1 MASVILHFAFLI
13 GIPFSTG
20 ASCVWSELL
29 TRTTSTQGGV
39 HGSVPRSQP
48 TPRRE
53 YAGSRSG
60 TLDFWI
66 GLVRATVHGP
76 SDMALPST
84 AGERHSRTSQEGFRR
99 RSKRRRWRCP
109 QGWLEPLLGGQASQ
123 PTPGITWGWRGT
135 SPLRS
140 PRRSVLRRSAR
151 ADSPWAIALQPSW
164 PCRSKKASV
173 PAGSRRLSEIAAI
186 SSASFPS
193 PPDSRVHLP
202 AQLFLLF
209 MECRGR
215 AECSWACSYVP
226 RTPSQAPVAPTR
238 VMGDQATGLGARTR
252 YLAHGAPNR
261 PPRTGPPIEAW
272 YDRRRNPAC
281 VLSFELRLRRPAWV
295 VDGCAVGGGLS
306 HARLRPS
313 LRVVLPPK
321 SPEELVGSGR

>member
-109 QGWLEPLLGGQASQ
+109 QGWLEPLLGGQASRWSGRPL
-123 PTPGITWGWRGT
+123 PTASRCAKMVLSDLFGPSEGGGIHMEEVSVIGIDLAKPIWQSGAFRCTGPGRTGLW
-135 SPLRS
+135 
-140 PRRSVLRRSAR
+140 
-151 ADSPWAIALQPSW
+151 PS
-164 PCRSKKASV
+164 
-173 PAGSRRLSEIAAI
+173 AGS
-186 SSASFPS
+186 
-193 PPDSRVHLP
+193 
-202 AQLFLLF
+202 
-209 MECRGR
+209 
-215 AECSWACSYVP
+215 
-226 RTPSQAPVAPTR
+226 
-238 VMGDQATGLGARTR
+238 
-252 YLAHGAPNR
+252 
-261 PPRTGPPIEAW
+261 
-272 YDRRRNPAC
+272 
-281 VLSFELRLRRPAWV
+281 
-295 VDGCAVGGGLS
+295 
-306 HARLRPS
+306 
-313 LRVVLPPK
+313 
-321 SPEELVGSGR
+321 